1 MRLLPLLFLIHVFSA
16 CYGATFGTVVPVV
29 GGVADLVLDEP
40 RQRLYLV
47 NSNRNQVEVYSIPQR
62 RFLTPVPVEQ
72 QPLAAAISRNGKL
85 LYVTSHLGTSLNL
98 IDLDQLAVT
107 SRIALPAR
115 PEGVAVG
122 ADERVV
128 ITTVG
133 TGVQN
138 LNNVL
143 LIYDPFAADNGSS
156 LIAVA
161 VPPPPP
167 ANPLAPPNNF
177 NRPALTNR
185 SFLETSRDG
194 RFIIGVNI
202 PNAVNRAVFV
212 YEVSSGTVLRSRT
225 VAGVSSVLSVAPD
238 GSKFMAGLSLF
249 ETETLTILAQQ
260 NAANSPY
267 PFANGTNFNTQQN
280 QGGSAF
286 SPDGR
291 RIYSAFNF
299 APVTNPASRANVSQ
313 LMIND
318 PDNLLIQTALQ
329 MPENLAGK
337 MVVSGDGAN
346 AFLISESGFITIP
359 LGQMNQNPIADLDQT
374 VVLLA
379 NDQCGVTAEQQTARL
394 EVRNR
399 GGGRLTASTALLQ
412 QANNGPGGLGGIPGA
427 PGGGAP
433 GGVIVII
440 IPPFPQP
447 GAPGA
452 PGGGAPG
459 QNLGVA
465 NTAPRLQTQNTANGS
480 ALVLGYNPVNRGIG
494 TVAPV
499 HQYVVQSNEAINIP
513 PAIQIYQNNRNAEAR
528 GEIVTMDVGLS
539 ANEGLID
546 MVLDSTR
553 QRLYIANS
561 GKNRVEVFD
570 TRTRTLMAPIRVGQ
584 LPRSLAFAPDGQ
596 TLYVA
601 NSGSESI
608 SIIDLEKREVIGRV
622 KFPALPFNGTAA
634 LLTPQLI
641 AAGQRGPLVIMSDG
655 SLWRVIGNEIVPR
668 TFNAGVIPVT
678 NGRQIIN
685 APRTMSASPNGE
697 VILVFSSANGTG
709 YLYDST
715 IDDFVQSR
723 QIVANNVAGY
733 RGPVSVGPR
742 GQYFVVNDQILNQ
755 SLTPIGNSAG
765 AIPGPG
771 GPGAPGGGTA
781 GGAITPRPVAAVT
794 SVGAQQFARFI
805 MPTIVNANAI
815 TALTDAGTV
824 ELVDATTGAT
834 VRTASALER
843 PASTAVGNA
852 GVAVNGRTMA
862 VDGNTA
868 YVITSS
874 GLSVVAL
881 DVQAPTTRPTLN
893 NGGLVNSV
901 SYTPSIA
908 QGSYLAIFGRN
919 LADQATASSTPFPTR
934 LGGVCVTMNN
944 VALPL
949 LLTSPDQ
956 INAYIPQDQA
966 VGRFPI
972 VVRSVDRR
980 IASTQATVTIVKT
993 APAVFADGEKRAL
1006 IFHPDGRPVTPE
1018 NPAKRDRPIVM
1029 YAAGLGPTTPI
1040 VRGATP
1046 APSSPLAEAA
1056 DLQVYFGTPTINGA
1070 EIIVDW
1076 AGLVPGYT
1084 GLYQL
1089 NLRVPGNHLRGSAL
1103 PVSIHVGNV
1112 VSTAGPVVA
1121 VD

>member
-1 MRLLPLLFLIHVFSA
+1 MRHLPLLFLVHAFSA

-85 LYVTSHLGTSLNL
+85 LYVTSHLGTSLNV

-122 ADERVV
+122 GDERVV

-133 TGVQN
+133 TGAGN
-138 LNNVL
+138 LSNVL
-143 LIYDPFAADNGSS
+143 LIYDPFAAAGGNS
-156 LIAVA
+156 LISVT

-202 PNAVNRAVFV
+202 PNAANRAVFV
-212 YEVSSGTVLRSRT
+212 YEASSGIVLRSRT
-225 VAGVSSVLSVAPD
+225 VGGVSSVLSVAPD

-249 ETETLTILAQQ
+249 ETETLSIMAQQ

-318 PDNLLIQTALQ
+318 PENLLIQTALQ

-346 AFLISESGFITIP
+346 AFVISESGFITIP

-412 QANNGPGGLGGIPGA
+412 QANNGPGAIGGLPGGA
-427 PGGGAP
+427 GGGAP
-433 GGVIVII
+433 GGVIVIV
-440 IPPFPQP
+440 IPPFPGQP
-447 GAPGA
+447 GAPG
-452 PGGGAPG
+452 GVPG
-459 QNLGVA
+459 QNPSVA

-480 ALVLGYNPVNRGIG
+480 ALVLGYNPINRGIG

-539 ANEGLID
+539 ANEGLVD
-546 MVLDSTR
+546 VVLDSTR

-570 TRTRTLMAPIRVGQ
+570 TRTRALMAPIRVGQ

-622 KFPALPFNGTAA
+622 KFPALPFNGNAA

-668 TFNAGVIPVT
+668 TFNAGVIPVA

-697 VILVFSSANGTG
+697 VILVFSSQNGTG

-765 AIPGPG
+765 GIP
-771 GPGAPGGGTA
+771 APGGGTA
-781 GGAITPRPVAAVT
+781 GGATTPRPVAALT

-805 MPTIVNANAI
+805 MPAIANANAI

-824 ELVDATTGAT
+824 EIVDATTGAT

-868 YVITSS
+868 YVLTSS

-881 DVQAPTTRPTLN
+881 DVQAPATRPTLN

-980 IASTQATVTIVKT
+980 IASTQATVTIAKT
-993 APAVFADGEKRAL
+993 APAVFADAQKRAL

-1018 NPAKRDRPIVM
+1018 NPAKRDQPIVM

-1089 NLRVPGNHLRGSAL
+1089 NLRVPGNHLRGNAL
-1103 PVSIHVGNV
+1103 PVSIRMGNV
-1112 VSTAGPVVA
+1112 VSTAGPIVA